1 MNRKTTK
8 ILAILALDVQALGV
22 MLAVVVMFLQNRL
35 LPSLMGWTPK
45 DTGIVFPVVLFS
57 MVVQLVIYL
66 IFVSSLQNKGNER
79 NIALCI
85 TLVAV
90 SVLFSLASTWIETF
104 GIVLYSRKGADA
116 LAKYSG
122 VSQLVSYVRQGC
134 GVPAV
139 ALFYLACGRYTVKA
153 GD

>member
-1 MNRKTTK
+1 MLSDKLSPETT
-8 ILAILALDVQALGV
+8 LAIGV
-22 MLAVVVMFLQNRL
+22 VPSGTMLSAVLPLWKVKL
-35 LPSLMGWTPK
+35 LPK
-45 DTGIVFPVVLFS
+45 V
-57 MVVQLVIYL
+57 Y
-66 IFVSSLQNKGNER
+66 
-79 NIALCI
+79 A
-85 TLVAV
+85 AV

-134 GVPAV
+134 GVPAA

>member
-8 ILAILALDVQALGV
+8 ILAILALAVQALGV

-66 IFVSSLQNKGNER
+66 IFVSSLQKYTPARSVIIISTFHIRWDLGFSYIFNKFVDQFRVVFFADLALDNLTGDLHCHASDLALQFVDGLAALLGN
-79 NIALCI
+79 
-85 TLVAV
+85 VG
-90 SVLFSLASTWIETF
+90 FSL
-104 GIVLYSRKGADA
+104 
-116 LAKYSG
+116 
-122 VSQLVSYVRQGC
+122 
-134 GVPAV
+134 
-139 ALFYLACGRYTVKA
+139 
-153 GD
+153 